1 MTMTTHMGH
10 RGPIHAS
17 PRLERKGRPTLAI
30 PLAIS
35 FAGVAGAIAIYFVIL
50 GEPEQV
56 ATDSGEAAIVQVEE
70 GAGAAD
76 GATPAEGAAT
86 AEGASAQPAADP
98 AQARTAEGASDGAP
112 ATAPA
117 AGATT
122 AEGDA
127 AAGTSAQSAPTAP
140 AAGDA
145 GTATSGDQESVTPT
159 PSGPAGR
166 DGDATTTE

>member
-76 GATPAEGAAT
+76 GATPAAT
-86 AEGASAQPAADP
+86 AEGASADP

-112 ATAPA
+112 AAVPA

-127 AAGTSAQSAPTAP
+127 EAGTSAQSAPAAP

>member
-70 GAGAAD
+70 GAGAA
-76 GATPAEGAAT
+76 EGAAT

-112 ATAPA
+112 AAAPA
-117 AGATT
+117 AGAAT

-127 AAGTSAQSAPTAP
+127 AAGTSAQSAPTTP